1 MDEEALYCVSQKAGI
16 AYCTGEYGTMGYDP
30 RMGDF
35 IAPIDLETEREIR
48 KDSVLVGYAK
58 AIDFA
63 MAMIPPRLLP
73 EAPSPDGE
81 AYDTYKKQIES
92 GEWAKRVAVQ
102 RMATLAYERHKGQYR
117 KWPDGRPYIVHPQ
130 AVYDMLCKKWGYTEE
145 NDVVSLCVAWGHD
158 LLEDAESEDR
168 EAIEK
173 EIVSVGGK
181 WGEEV
186 LTGIRTLSLII
197 PKGLSDEEYDK
208 RKNAYMEGIAD
219 NAPLAVLV
227 VKMADRLCNT
237 LDFAQSDKGKARGY
251 LGKGM
256 CLFRRLGQMP
266 RPDLIRKSLAEV
278 EAAIR
283 DS

>member
-1 MDEEALYCVSQKAGI
+1 MDDEARYCVNRKMGVAFCSS
-16 AYCTGEYGTMGYDP
+16 EYGLTGYDP
-30 RMGDF
+30 KMGDF
-35 IAPIDLETEREIR
+35 TSPIPLSNWHDLR
-48 KDSVLVGYAK
+48 VGAVHVGYA
-58 AIDFA
+58 AAVDFA

-73 EAPSPDGE
+73 EAPSPDNE
-81 AYDTYKKQIES
+81 AYDTYKKQVES

-130 AVYDMLCKKWGYTEE
+130 AVYDMLYKKWGYTEE

-158 LLEDAESEDR
+158 LLEDAKPKNR
-168 EAIEK
+168 ETIEK
-173 EIVSVGGK
+173 EIVAAGGK

-186 LTGIRTLSLII
+186 LAGISTLSFIY
-197 PKGLSDEEYDK
+197 PDGLLDDEYNKQKNEYIE
-208 RKNAYMEGIAD
+208 NVAN
-219 NAPLAVLV
+219 NAPPVVLA

-256 CLFRRLGQMP
+256 CLFRRLDQMP

-278 EAAIR
+278 EAAICG
-283 DS
+283 

>member
-1 MDEEALYCVSQKAGI
+1 MDDEARYCVNRKMGVAFCSS
-16 AYCTGEYGTMGYDP
+16 EYGLTGYDP
-30 RMGDF
+30 KMGDF
-35 IAPIDLETEREIR
+35 TSPIPLSNWHDLR
-48 KDSVLVGYAK
+48 VGAVHVGYA
-58 AIDFA
+58 AAVDFA

-73 EAPSPDGE
+73 EAPSPDNE
-81 AYDTYKKQIES
+81 AYDTYKKQVES

-130 AVYDMLCKKWGYTEE
+130 AVYDMLYKKWGYTEE

-158 LLEDAESEDR
+158 LLEDAKPEDR
-168 EAIEK
+168 EAIER
-173 EIVSVGGK
+173 EIVAAGGK

-186 LTGIRTLSLII
+186 LTGILTLSLII

-208 RKNAYMEGIAD
+208 RKNDYMEGIAD
-219 NAPLAVLV
+219 NAPLAVLA

-256 CLFRRLGQMP
+256 CLFRRLDQMP

-278 EAAIR
+278 EAAICG
-283 DS
+283 

>member
-1 MDEEALYCVSQKAGI
+1 MDDEARYCVNRKMGVAFCSS
-16 AYCTGEYGTMGYDP
+16 EYGLTGYDP
-30 RMGDF
+30 KMGDF
-35 IAPIDLETEREIR
+35 TSPIPLSNWHDLR
-48 KDSVLVGYAK
+48 VGAVHVGYA
-58 AIDFA
+58 AAVDFA

-73 EAPSPDGE
+73 EAPSPDNE
-81 AYDTYKKQIES
+81 AYDTYKKQVES

-102 RMATLAYERHKGQYR
+102 RMATLAYERHTGQYR

-130 AVYDMLCKKWGYTEE
+130 AVYDMLYKKWGYTEE

-158 LLEDAESEDR
+158 LLEDAKPEDR

-173 EIVSVGGK
+173 EIVAAGGK
-181 WGEEV
+181 WGKEV
-186 LTGIRTLSLII
+186 LTGIGTLSLII
-197 PKGLSDEEYDK
+197 PKGLFDEEYDK
-208 RKNAYMEGIAD
+208 RKNDYMEGLAD
-219 NAPLAVLV
+219 NAPLAVLA

-256 CLFRRLGQMP
+256 CLFRRLDQMP

-278 EAAIR
+278 EAAICG
-283 DS
+283 

>member
-1 MDEEALYCVSQKAGI
+1 MDEEALYCVSHKAGI
-16 AYCTGEYGTMGYDP
+16 AYCTGEYGAMGYDP

-35 IAPIDLETEREIR
+35 IAPIDPETVREMR

-63 MAMIPPRLLP
+63 MAMIPPSLLP
-73 EAPSPDGE
+73 EAPSPDSE
-81 AYDTYKKQIES
+81 ACDTYKKQIES
-92 GEWAKRVAVQ
+92 GEWAKRIAVQ

-130 AVYDMLCKKWGYTEE
+130 AVYDMLYKKWGYTEE

-158 LLEDAESEDR
+158 LLEDAKPEDR
-168 EAIEK
+168 DAIEK
-173 EIVSVGGK
+173 EIVAAGGK

-186 LTGIRTLSLII
+186 LAGISTLSFIY
-197 PKGLSDEEYDK
+197 PDGLLDDEYNKQKNEYIE
-208 RKNAYMEGIAD
+208 NVAD
-219 NAPLAVLV
+219 NAPLAVLA

-256 CLFRRLGQMP
+256 CLFRRLDQMP

-283 DS
+283 EE